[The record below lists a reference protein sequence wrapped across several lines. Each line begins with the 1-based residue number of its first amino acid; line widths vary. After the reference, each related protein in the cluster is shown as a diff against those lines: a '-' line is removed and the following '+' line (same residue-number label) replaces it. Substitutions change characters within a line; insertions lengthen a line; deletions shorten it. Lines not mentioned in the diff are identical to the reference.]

1 MKPIHDP
8 WSWRDR
14 GKAIIIIG
22 AMLYLLW
29 HVLSADAAPL
39 TGGGE
44 GYCYGAAYS
53 VTVTDV
59 TVLMRGMW
67 WVTVETNDGGVYSL
81 PTTRWFKVGQS
92 RTLQGLVCEG
102 LGFSASRLK

>member
-1 MKPIHDP
+1 MGDDE
-8 WSWRDR
+8 S
-14 GKAIIIIG
+14 GGAIVTLAAILCLSLLI
-22 AMLYLLW
+22 LYGC
-29 HVLSADAAPL
+29 VQGADAAPL

-44 GYCYGAAYS
+44 GYCYGASYP

-59 TVLMRGMW
+59 TVWGRGIW
-67 WVTVETNDGGVYSL
+67 WVTVETQDGDVYSL

-92 RTLQGLVCEG
+92 RTLQGLTCDG